1 MNIYLITTLLSS
13 FILTYF
19 SIPPIVRVS
28 NMKQLFDF
36 PNARKLNKVVVP
48 TLGGIAIFIGLML
61 SSIIFMKGDVN
72 PGSGIR
78 QMLASV
84 IILFFIGLKDDLIV
98 MSARKKL
105 FVQIAVALLL
115 TTAGNFRISHA
126 SGLFSLDFINAWIS
140 IPLTAVIILFL
151 INAVNLIDGIDGL
164 AGGLTLLFST
174 FMGIWFSLC
183 GNYNYAVFCLALSG
197 SLIAFLRFNLWGG
210 KNKVFMG
217 DTGSLILGVFVA
229 AIAIKFNE
237 LNITAP
243 AQIQFAK
250 APLIILALLIVP
262 ITDTTRVFAIRIWH
276 KQSPFSPDMNHFH
289 HLLIKLRMSH
299 IQASL
304 FLISY
309 TVFFGLLA
317 LTFSHSQVN
326 ITTGF
331 VSMLSLSY
339 TIVGLLYLKTR
350 SISSPHQVMEK
361 QFSYGKTIQMAPTS
375 PLKGMFSS
383 AHETKPKPVLQV
395 KKNVLQANE

>member
-1 MNIYLITTLLSS
+1 MNIYLVATFLSS
-13 FILTYF
+13 CILTYF
-19 SIPPIVRVS
+19 AVPPIVRVS

-61 SSIIFMKGDVN
+61 SSIIFMREEIN

-78 QMLASV
+78 QLLASV
-84 IILFFIGLKDDLIV
+84 IILFFVGLKDDLID
-98 MSARKKL
+98 MPARKKL
-105 FVQIAVALLL
+105 FVQIAVAFLL

-126 SGLFSLDFINAWIS
+126 FGLFSLDAIQDWAS
-140 IPLTAVIILFL
+140 IPLTAIIILFL
-151 INAVNLIDGIDGL
+151 INAMNLIDGIDGL
-164 AGGLTLLFST
+164 AGALTLLFST
-174 FMGIWFSLC
+174 FMGIWFSLY

-229 AIAIKFNE
+229 AVSIKFLN

-243 AQIQFAK
+243 VQIQVAK

-276 KQSPFSPDMNHFH
+276 KKSPFSPDMNHFH
-289 HLLIKLRMSH
+289 HLLIKLKMSH
-299 IQASL
+299 IQTSL
-304 FLISY
+304 FLVSY
-309 TVFFGLLA
+309 TVFFMLLA
-317 LTFSHSQVN
+317 LAFSHSRVN

-331 VSMLSLSY
+331 IFMLSLSY
-339 TIVGLLYLKTR
+339 TIVGLLYLKTK
-350 SISSPHQVMEK
+350 SLSSTRHTLEK
-361 QFSYGKTIQMAPTS
+361 QFPYGKTIRMAPAS
-375 PLKGMFSS
+375 SLKGMIASV
-383 AHETKPKPVLQV
+383 HESKSKQVLQV
-395 KKNVLQANE
+395 KKNALQANE